1 MAHSEKKKTDEA
13 EYNSNL
19 SPKQYSIL
27 VFLALVYL
35 LALRFPQSRFL
46 PVYTHGAPLT
56 FF

>member
-1 MAHSEKKKTDEA
+1 MAHSEKKSDEA

-19 SPKQYSIL
+19 SPKQFSIL
-27 VFLALVYL
+27 VFLALGYFP
-35 LALRFPQSRFL
+35 ALRFPQSRFL